1 MNKNLINKKKISR
14 KYFKNIFY
22 IIIIFLLILFIY
34 TSNQNNLVK
43 KSFFN
48 IVQELSNQYNY
59 TLKDI
64 KINNLINIKEFYIKN
79 YFTKYYDKSIF
90 LIPIKKISQNLL
102 RNNWIEEIS
111 IKSNYKDSLTILIKE
126 NKPVGIFLGNN
137 NLLFDK
143 NGKIIDLISSPREK
157 YGNLILFQG
166 KNSIFFG
173 NDLLNLIPKNL
184 LRKIEKAEYINSR
197 RWNIYLKN
205 GLILKLPETN
215 ITDSFNNYKE
225 IYNKISNDELQKIE
239 SIDLRMPNKAILKF
253 VDTKN
258 D

>member
-1 MNKNLINKKKISR
+1 MNNSLINKKKISI
-14 KYFKNIFY
+14 KYLKKIFY
-22 IIIIFLLILFIY
+22 FIIIFLLILFIY
-34 TSNQNNLVK
+34 ISNQNNLVK

-64 KINNLINIKEFYIKN
+64 KINNLINIKESYIKN
-79 YFTKYYDKSIF
+79 YFIKYYDKSIF

-143 NGKIIDLISSPREK
+143 NGKIIDLINSPREK

-173 NDLLNLIPKNL
+173 NNLLNLIPQNL
-184 LRKIEKAEYINSR
+184 LREIEQAEYINSR

-215 ITDSFNNYKE
+215 ITDSFKNYKE

-253 VDTKN
+253 VDTEN

>member
-1 MNKNLINKKKISR
+1 M
-14 KYFKNIFY
+14 
-22 IIIIFLLILFIY
+22 
-34 TSNQNNLVK
+34 
-43 KSFFN
+43 
-48 IVQELSNQYNY
+48 
-59 TLKDI
+59 
-64 KINNLINIKEFYIKN
+64 
-79 YFTKYYDKSIF
+79 
-90 LIPIKKISQNLL
+90 IPIKKISQNLL

-184 LRKIEKAEYINSR
+184 LSEIEQAEYINSR

-205 GLILKLPETN
+205 GLFLKLPETN

-239 SIDLRMPNKAILKF
+239 SIDLRMPDKAILKF

>member
-1 MNKNLINKKKISR
+1 MLISWIQLFLSK
-14 KYFKNIFY
+14 FCEIF
-22 IIIIFLLILFIY
+22 
-34 TSNQNNLVK
+34 
-43 KSFFN
+43 
-48 IVQELSNQYNY
+48 
-59 TLKDI
+59 
-64 KINNLINIKEFYIKN
+64 
-79 YFTKYYDKSIF
+79 SIG
-90 LIPIKKISQNLL
+90 IKK
-102 RNNWIEEIS
+102 
-111 IKSNYKDSLTILIKE
+111 
-126 NKPVGIFLGNN
+126 
-137 NLLFDK
+137 
-143 NGKIIDLISSPREK
+143 IDLISSPREK